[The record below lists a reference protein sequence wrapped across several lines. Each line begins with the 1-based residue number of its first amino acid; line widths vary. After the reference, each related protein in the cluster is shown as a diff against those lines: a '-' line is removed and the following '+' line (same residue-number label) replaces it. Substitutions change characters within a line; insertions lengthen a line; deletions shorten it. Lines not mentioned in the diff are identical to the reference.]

1 MLMLPRNKTA
11 VFFTLTLMVILVLPV
26 NADAILDEWKNS
38 IEAHLQQVDADTT
51 AEIVVYIVQ
60 SLRGHGIKKEGSEI
74 NEIVKLGVHI
84 FNELP
89 LETPNGLQVGV
100 GKEGKDNGVLVLV
113 AMEEREWRIEVGYGL
128 EGYITDIESNLIAQE
143 HLIPKFREGKYGE
156 GLYETVVALSQKI
169 PVTTEL
175 EELPIRGRHFYEN
188 LNPSLQDET
197 PLWVTILLIG
207 IFVTVVVIIVIVAYL
222 VKKGKIKVEKTRSS
236 GHGGGN
242 SGGSRRRKPSGGRER
257 KGGRSGGA
265 GAKGKW

>member
-1 MLMLPRNKTA
+1 MLMFSHNKT
-11 VFFTLTLMVILVLPV
+11 VLFFTLTLMVILVLPV
-26 NADAILDEWKNS
+26 NADGISDEWKNS
-38 IEAHLQQVDADTT
+38 IEAYLQQVDADTT

-74 NEIVKLGVHI
+74 NEIVKLGVYI

-89 LETPNGLQVGV
+89 LETPNGLQVGI

-143 HLIPKFREGKYGE
+143 HLIPKFKEGKYGE
-156 GLYETVVALSQKI
+156 GLYETVVALAQEI
-169 PVTTEL
+169 PVSPEP
-175 EELPIRGRHFYEN
+175 EELLIRGRYFYEN
-188 LNPSLQDET
+188 LNPPLQDET
-197 PLWVTILLIG
+197 PLWVTIILIG
-207 IFVTVVVIIVIVAYL
+207 IFVAVVVVIVVVAYL

-236 GHGGGN
+236 GYGGQ
-242 SGGSRRRKPSGGRER
+242 SGGSRRGKPSSGRGR